1 MSCGILG
8 KFIRKSGATQP
19 PNHSTH
25 THNPIRALTQP
36 RTASGT
42 ANLTFNSNTAKL
54 KIDFLENKK
63 ISSKTV

>member
-1 MSCGILG
+1 MWNTG
-8 KFIRKSGATQP
+8 KFYQKVRSDPTAKP
-19 PNHSTH
+19 LH

-36 RTASGT
+36 QTASGT

>member
-19 PNHSTH
+19 PNHSTP
-25 THNPIRALTQP
+25 NPIRALTQP
-36 RTASGT
+36 QTASGT
-42 ANLTFNSNTAKL
+42 PNLTFNSNTAKL